1 MSNPEQA
8 SPKHESVVDVTVE
21 RLARVYAQAFMGV
34 AGKSPDPDSLVEEM
48 QSIVTDVL
56 DRNPKLVQVLESS
69 LVSPEQKEA
78 LLERIFGKKAS
89 VQVLNFLKVLS
100 RHGRLELIRTIAR
113 QTTKLHAEARGLA
126 DVEVRV
132 AAELDDELRKSLE
145 ERIKNRLGKTP
156 VFKVKI
162 DPSIIAGIVVRVGDQ
177 VFDGS
182 LYTQLENARRD
193 MIDRATDRIEMQS
206 DKFVSAS

>member
-1 MSNPEQA
+1 MSTPEQV
-8 SPKHESVVDVTVE
+8 SPKQDTVVDVTVE

-34 AGKSPDPDSLVEEM
+34 AGKSSDPDSLVAEL
-48 QSIVTDVL
+48 QSLATDVL
-56 DRNPKLVQVLESS
+56 DSNPKLVQVLESS
-69 LVSPEQKEA
+69 LVSSEQKEA
-78 LLERIFGKKAS
+78 LLERIFGKQAS
-89 VQVLNFLKVLS
+89 VPVLNFLKVLA

-113 QTTKLHAEARGLA
+113 QTTKLHAEASGLA

-132 AAELDDELRKSLE
+132 AAELDDELRKNLE
-145 ERIKNRLGKTP
+145 DRIKNRFGKTP

-182 LYTQLENARRD
+182 LHTQLENARRA
-193 MIDRATDRIEMQS
+193 MIDRATDHIETQS
-206 DKFVSAS
+206 DKFLSAK